1 MRFGLRDLSILAMF
15 IAVVCV
21 ATVILKIDIPA
32 TRGFFNVGDSMVYV
46 TALLFGPVIGGI
58 AGGIGS
64 SLADILLGAPWYAPG
79 TLVVKGVE
87 GLIVGYLGH
96 KVRPRIE
103 TSIRWEMF
111 SSFLGVSLGAI
122 VCYLGLTY
130 YVGIF
135 GNFVIEKLFWVVVA
149 TLLGISIAYFGIS
162 RKSIV
167 NWQIV
172 SIICG
177 GIEMIIGYY
186 LYETLILP
194 LIFPE
199 WEIIAIVEVP
209 FNIGQALIG
218 LVMAM
223 PIVKTVWNAIPSV
236 RS

>member
-1 MRFGLRDLSILAMF
+1 MF

>member
-64 SLADILLGAPWYAPG
+64 SLADIILGIPWYAPG

-96 KVRPRIE
+96 KVLPRIE